1 MKTSTKIRI
10 CLCIILSLFLL
21 AVIGKK
27 TRENFENSKNNSDKD
42 HPIQGLSS
50 INNGNYRINPSDT
63 PDFIHKHKESV
74 VSCPGDTKTDMEK
87 QAMVNSDAEQAKNK
101 YALFLK
107 NKMSKLNTT
116 NTNTNNTKLGNNTSI
131 LGQDINDCYI
141 KFPGLL

>member
-10 CLCIILSLFLL
+10 GLCIILSLFLL

-27 TRENFENSKNNSDKD
+27 TRENFENSKNNSDND
-42 HPIQGLSS
+42 HPIQGISS
-50 INNGNYRINPSDT
+50 INNGYYKINPSIT
-63 PDFIHKHKESV
+63 PDFIHKYKESEG
-74 VSCPGDTKTDMEK
+74 SCPGDTKTDIEK
-87 QAMVNSDAEQAKNK
+87 QVMVNSEAEQAKNK

-107 NKMSKLNTT
+107 NKMSGLNTNN
-116 NTNTNNTKLGNNTSI
+116 NTNTKLGNNTSI